1 MGTVLRPGCSPK
13 FYKPVVAYFRFL
25 DFGVFIFIDD
35 ILLVAS
41 SSQDCLDQLSIIE
54 HTLQELGFIVNVDK
68 SQLKPVTE
76 IHYLGFIIN
85 SILMK
90 LQLSEEKLEKII
102 SACTQLLARA
112 RQCVRDVAR
121 VTGLL
126 VSALPAVSYF
136 NSIIALWSPDLDYD
150 KLLSL
155 SSKARLDLHWVV
167 KNISTFNGKVF
178 KEPKIDI

>member
-13 FYKPVVAYFRFL
+13 FYKPVIAYFRFL

-41 SSQDCLDQLSIIE
+41 SSQECLDQLSIIE
-54 HTLQELGFIVNVDK
+54 HTLQELGFIV
-68 SQLKPVTE
+68 KPVTE

-90 LQLSEEKLEKII
+90 LQLLEEKLEKII
-102 SACTQLLARA
+102 SASTQLLARA
-112 RQCVRDVAR
+112 TQCVRDVAR

-136 NSIIALWSPDLDYD
+136 NSIIA
-150 KLLSL
+150 
-155 SSKARLDLHWVV
+155 R
-167 KNISTFNGKVF
+167 
-178 KEPKIDI
+178 

>member
-1 MGTVLRPGCSPK
+1 M
-13 FYKPVVAYFRFL
+13 
-25 DFGVFIFIDD
+25 
-35 ILLVAS
+35 LVAS
-41 SSQDCLDQLSIIE
+41 FSQECLDQLSIIE

-90 LQLSEEKLEKII
+90 LQLSEEKLEKKI

-112 RQCVRDVAR
+112 RQCVRDVAK

-136 NSIIALWSPDLDYD
+136 NSIIALWSCAGV
-150 KLLSL
+150 KLGLQTL
-155 SSKARLDLHWVV
+155 TM
-167 KNISTFNGKVF
+167 ISFF
-178 KEPKIDI
+178 P